1 MPPDPKEILT
11 RANAAIEAGDN
22 ERFLQFCT
30 EDIEWEVVGDVV
42 LRGKPAVREYMAT
55 EYAAPPRFTV
65 TEMFSEGDLLTAMGE
80 LMADDGSGDPIRTR
94 YCDVWRFR
102 DGLMAELRAFV
113 IEIQD
118 DEPGV

>member
-1 MPPDPKEILT
+1 MPDPKEILT

-22 ERFLQFCT
+22 ERFLQFCA
-30 EDIEWEVVGDVV
+30 EDIEWEVVGDFV

-55 EYAAPPRFTV
+55 EYATPPRFTV

-80 LMADDGSGDPIRTR
+80 LVADDGSGNPIRTR

-102 DGLMAELRAFV
+102 DGLMVELRAFV

-118 DEPGV
+118 DEPRV